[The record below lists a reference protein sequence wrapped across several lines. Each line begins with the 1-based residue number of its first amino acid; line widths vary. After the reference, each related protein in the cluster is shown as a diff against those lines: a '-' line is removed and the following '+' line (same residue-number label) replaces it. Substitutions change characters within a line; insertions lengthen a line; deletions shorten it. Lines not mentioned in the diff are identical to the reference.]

1 MSDAPKAVSTAEW
14 AVALLAAG
22 ADEMEFSFPIL
33 SDIWPAKVFVSGKQA
48 TVEWEFHGTRYR
60 WYRVP
65 CESVPELNECL
76 AMMGKVNR
84 SWKKLGRTQN
94 RLRFAQ
100 ARLDEYRPNAFG
112 VKKTPEEQSTFDA
125 LAGLRDA
132 ARTKEAKALV
142 AFESAHDQ
150 LERWVEARAEY
161 ISVTEEVEDGSEV

>member
-1 MSDAPKAVSTAEW
+1 MSDAPKTVSIAEW

-22 ADEMEFSFPIL
+22 AEEMEVSFPIL
-33 SDIWPAKVFVSGKQA
+33 SDIWPAKVFVSGKHA
-48 TVEWEFHGTRYR
+48 TVEWEFHGIRYR

-84 SWKKLGRTQN
+84 LWKKLGRTQN

-100 ARLDEYRPNAFG
+100 
-112 VKKTPEEQSTFDA
+112 
-125 LAGLRDA
+125 AGLRDA